1 MFEIKNLNDE
11 FFSNLEPSLIL
22 EVKELS
28 TEDKI
33 QCFRYFLNTDVITN
47 VSVISNLFLLI
58 NGITDID
65 DDALADKRI
74 FFNSLEEY
82 IDVKLEIKNDIDV
95 FNTKL
100 LEYYLGIIKG
110 LSVNLDELKSHIPN
124 TYFNLMPLVT
134 PNLVSKLTVKYLD
147 RIDTKNVKPVF
158 NAIELYNEIN
168 DTESLFLGFVQ
179 SLAKEIKNND
189 TDTSGAL
196 R

>member
-11 FFSNLEPSLIL
+11 YFSNIEPDKIL
-22 EVKELS
+22 EIKGLT
-28 TEDKI
+28 TEEKAE
-33 QCFRYFLNTDVITN
+33 CFKYFLNTDVITN
-47 VSVISNLFLLI
+47 VSVISNIFLLI

-65 DDALADKRI
+65 EDALNDERI

-82 IDVKLEIKNDIDV
+82 IDVKLEIKNEIDV

-100 LEYYLGIIKG
+100 LEYYLGIVKG

-147 RIDTKNVKPVF
+147 RINTKNVKPVF
-158 NAIELYNEIN
+158 NAIELYSEIN
-168 DTESLFLGFVQ
+168 NTDSLFLGFVQ
-179 SLAKEIKNND
+179 TLMKEVNAND
-189 TDTSGAL
+189 TDSSGAL

>member
-11 FFSNLEPSLIL
+11 FFSNLDPSLVL
-22 EVKELS
+22 EIKELT
-28 TEDKI
+28 TEDKVM
-33 QCFRYFLNTDVITN
+33 CFRYFLNTDVITN

-65 DDALADKRI
+65 DDALADERI
-74 FFNSLEEY
+74 FFKSLEEY
-82 IDVKLEIKNDIDV
+82 IDVKLEIKNEIDV

-124 TYFNLMPLVT
+124 TIFNLMPLVT

-147 RIDTKNVKPVF
+147 RINTKNVKPVF
-158 NAIELYNEIN
+158 NAMELYSEIN
-168 DTESLFLGFVQ
+168 NTDSLFLGFVQ
-179 SLAKEIKNND
+179 TLMKEVNLHD
-189 TDTSGAL
+189 SDTSGTL

>member
-11 FFSNLEPSLIL
+11 YFSNLEPDKIL
-22 EVKELS
+22 EVKELT
-28 TEDKI
+28 TEEKAE
-33 QCFRYFLNTDVITN
+33 CFKYFLNTDVITN
-47 VSVISNLFLLI
+47 VSVISNIFLLI

-65 DDALADKRI
+65 EDALNDDRI

-82 IDVKLEIKNDIDV
+82 IDVKLEIKNEIDV
-95 FNTKL
+95 FNTRL
-100 LEYYLGIIKG
+100 LEYYLGIVKG

-147 RIDTKNVKPVF
+147 RINTKNVKPVF
-158 NAIELYNEIN
+158 NAIELYSGIN
-168 DTESLFLGFVQ
+168 NTDSLFLGFVQ
-179 SLAKEIKNND
+179 TLMKEVNAND
-189 TDTSGAL
+189 TDSSGAL

>member
-22 EVKELS
+22 EVKEFS
-28 TEDKI
+28 TEEKVL
-33 QCFRYFLNTDVITN
+33 CFKYFLNTDVITN
-47 VSVISNLFLLI
+47 ISVISNLFLLI

-65 DDALADKRI
+65 DDALADERI

-110 LSVNLDELKSHIPN
+110 LSVNLDELKSQI
-124 TYFNLMPLVT
+124 Y
-134 PNLVSKLTVKYLD
+134 
-147 RIDTKNVKPVF
+147 
-158 NAIELYNEIN
+158 A
-168 DTESLFLGFVQ
+168 Q
-179 SLAKEIKNND
+179 S
-189 TDTSGAL
+189 
-196 R
+196 